1 MQCLYEEEA
10 QGGALL
16 LDGAGGELTVFEQ
29 VDLVGADVFRTKLV
43 GTFPE
48 VRREVRNGVEISS
61 YGILSVI
68 ATLEFVQ
75 HHLSKMG
82 HKDLLVTHTLSL

>member
-10 QGGALL
+10 QCSALL
-16 LDGAGGELTVFEQ
+16 LDGSGSELAAFEQ
-29 VDLVGADVFRTKLV
+29 VDLVGPDVFRPKLV

-48 VRREVRNGVEISS
+48 VRREILNGMDIRS

-68 ATLEFVQ
+68 TTLELISIIFRRW
-75 HHLSKMG
+75 
-82 HKDLLVTHTLSL
+82 VTRTSL